1 MQVRNSEPFFFQ
13 LPILKT
19 ARTLLRKMSLH
30 DAEDMF
36 LYCADSEVSRFT
48 TWPIHR
54 TMADTHQFLE
64 FVIQRYDRGEIAP
77 WGIVDLESD
86 RLIGTCGFVN
96 WKPSHARAEIGYV
109 LARDYWN
116 QGYMTEVVNE
126 VIRYGFHT
134 MKLVRIEARCHLDN
148 AGSTK
153 VLEKCGLQF
162 EGVLRKH
169 LFNKGRYEDVKQY
182 SIINEP
188 LVNEM

>member
-1 MQVRNSEPFFFQ
+1 MMNSGPFFQ
-13 LPILKT
+13 LPVLKT
-19 ARTLLRKMSLH
+19 ARTLLRKMTLH

-36 LYCADSEVSRFT
+36 MYCADEEVSRFT
-48 TWPIHR
+48 TWPTHQR
-54 TMADTHQFLE
+54 MADTYHFLE

-77 WGIVDLESD
+77 WGIVDVEND
-86 RLIGTCGFVN
+86 RLIGTCGFVS
-96 WKPSHARAEIGYV
+96 WRPTHGRAEIGYV
-109 LARDYWN
+109 LSRDYWN

-148 AGSTK
+148 AGSAK
-153 VLEKCGLQF
+153 VMEKCDMQF

-169 LFNKGRYEDVKQY
+169 IFNNGRYEDVKQY

-188 LVNEM
+188 LLHGM